1 MRIQQRNSSWDARA
15 LPRDLWRGSPRCH
28 ESDDAVGFN
37 TSLSTRRSQ
46 GVYMHDDDDDDEVD
60 FLPLRRFRNS
70 VSAKVLVRYRS
81 LNFI

>member
-1 MRIQQRNSSWDARA
+1 
-15 LPRDLWRGSPRCH
+15 
-28 ESDDAVGFN
+28 
-37 TSLSTRRSQ
+37 
-46 GVYMHDDDDDDEVD
+46 MHDDDDDDEVD